1 MKVQLKVSC
10 DRGLASLYL
19 FLRRLRTKKAGG
31 LKLYLYIL
39 IALTVLELILF
50 VLLAGFFRRLRRSE
64 QLLTELRKSQS
75 SILDKLELNAGLEEE
90 LMASFTRRQ
99 LELARLDSSLEGR
112 AEALRKLLTQAE
124 AVSRSPQFL
133 REVIIGGS
141 RRGMTT
147 SELARNTGLSVDEVE
162 LILAQA

>member
-1 MKVQLKVSC
+1 M
-10 DRGLASLYL
+10 
-19 FLRRLRTKKAGG
+19 
-31 LKLYLYIL
+31 YLYIL